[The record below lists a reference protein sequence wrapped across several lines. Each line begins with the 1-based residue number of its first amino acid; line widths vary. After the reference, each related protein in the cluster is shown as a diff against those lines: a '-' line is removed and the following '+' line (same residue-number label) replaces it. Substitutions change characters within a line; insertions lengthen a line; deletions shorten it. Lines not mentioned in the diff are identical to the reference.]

1 MRGFAV
7 ALLLALAAT
16 SPRRAT
22 AQPAPGDQTAGPLLA
37 YQQVL
42 LAPWQGDYRRMPL
55 AAKAD
60 YFDWELWRYHLNPL
74 EQVSNRVILPAEPG
88 QPPLD
93 VPGSDTSTWNGALL
107 AALAYQYAVTR
118 QPETL
123 AHIETLL
130 RGLHRYQE
138 ITGASGLLCRSM
150 CLADN
155 PRGADLTAATDASGR
170 ELRYRGDPAKGT
182 YNQVAAGYAT
192 LLALVGDDLT
202 EASRRLARDDLAALA
217 LHLIDHDYRVTGAD
231 GRPTSY
237 GDLTPVVAGVGVPFN
252 AQVAYQIVAAARTF
266 PPDDPAQRA
275 RLESAFS
282 YLRHRHHAYYA
293 NPWRSLVQPQK
304 VAASP
309 FIKGMNDK
317 FHVHT
322 AAFVGL
328 RLEEFAAARDARAV
342 ERDFQH
348 QLGQTM
354 FWTMDAI
361 GGERNALANFMWAAI
376 AADPAA
382 FETIVEHKRNT
393 ARGRL
398 EAGLLEGV
406 EQLRRFPLNRFIYA
420 GQESELPDVQWAEAY
435 RPDDFRWKCNPR
447 AVWTITGPM
456 TGEIYCAID
465 YLYAYWLM
473 RYFKLDESPPVKE
486 RFGALLE
493 R

>member
-1 MRGFAV
+1 M
-7 ALLLALAAT
+7 LAF
-16 SPRRAT
+16 
-22 AQPAPGDQTAGPLLA
+22 
-37 YQQVL
+37 QQEL
-42 LAPWQGDYRRMPL
+42 LAPWEGDYRRMPL
-55 AAKAD
+55 AAKAA
-60 YFDWELWRYHLNPL
+60 YFEWELWRYHFTEL
-74 EQVSNRVILPAEPG
+74 EQAANRVVLPAEVG
-88 QPPLD
+88 LAPLD
-93 VPGSDTSTWNGALL
+93 IPGSDTSTWNGALL
-107 AALAYQYAVTR
+107 AALAYRQAVTR
-118 QPETL
+118 SPETM
-123 AHIETLL
+123 ARIEALL

-138 ITGASGLLCRSM
+138 VTGVPGLLARSM
-150 CLADN
+150 CLAAN
-155 PRGADLTAATDASGR
+155 PRGAELAPAVDASGR

-192 LLALVGDDLT
+192 LLMLAGDELPH
-202 EASRRLARDDLAALA
+202 ASRRLARSDLAALA
-217 LHLIDHDYRVTGAD
+217 LHLIDHDFRVVGAD

-266 PPDDPAQRA
+266 PPDDDAQRQ
-275 RLESAFS
+275 RIEQAFAH
-282 YLRHRHHAYYA
+282 LRHRRHAYYA

-322 AAFVGL
+322 ASFVGL
-328 RLEEFAAARDARAV
+328 RLEEFAARRDGRAV

-354 FWTMDAI
+354 FWTMEAI
-361 GGERNALANFMWAAI
+361 EGQRNAA
-376 AADPAA
+376 AA
-382 FETIVEHKRNT
+382 FQWAGVCGDAATFEAIVPHKRNT

-398 EAGLLEGV
+398 ERELLDGV
-406 EQLRRFPLNRFIYA
+406 EQLCRFPLNRFIYA
-420 GQESELPDVQWAEAY
+420 GEESEAADPQWADAY

-447 AVWTITGPM
+447 AVWRITGPP

-473 RYFKLDESPPVKE
+473 RYFKLDEHPLVQE
-486 RFGALLE
+486 RFGALLA